1 MEEEGAE
8 EAVADGAVALG
19 DAGLVGAEELEAVV
33 EEVSEDGDWMV
44 EEETVAGS
52 GLEERD
58 LGEVASEAAGLGSA
72 AVGQHLEPR
81 REPAPASEAATTAA
95 KGLEAAASLPFGE
108 PLAVGG
114 GGLAEEGLAAAG
126 QQLEPRRE
134 PAPAL
139 EAAAKAAAAKA
150 VVGSAA
156 VGQPLE
162 PRQAPAPALG
172 AAATAAE
179 GLEAVA
185 SSPFGAQPLAAG
197 GLAEEGLAA
206 AGQQLEP
213 RQESA
218 PALEAAAKA
227 AEGLAEEGPQP
238 SAPQREP
245 VPALEAA
252 VKAGV
257 GLVEE
262 RGCAEDGRGGSRPP
276 RCWAPAETTLAIPAQ
291 G

>member
-8 EAVADGAVALG
+8 ADGAVALG

-81 REPAPASEAATTAA
+81 REPAPA
-95 KGLEAAASLPFGE
+95 
-108 PLAVGG
+108 
-114 GGLAEEGLAAAG
+114 
-126 QQLEPRRE
+126 
-134 PAPAL
+134 
-139 EAAAKAAAAKA
+139 
-150 VVGSAA
+150 
-156 VGQPLE
+156 
-162 PRQAPAPALG
+162 LG

-227 AEGLAEEGPQP
+227 AEGLAEEGQP